1 MSYLQHYEK
10 GKEADNHS
18 YTKREWINGKW
29 VYYYG
34 DGGMN
39 SSFNRQN
46 NSYKDAKIKG
56 DMTDFKIK
64 QAQRQAINKV
74 RQDMDNNKKKVE
86 NQATSVKTNFK
97 GAIQKGKDKINSI
110 LNKLKGNIKNV
121 RNNGKVNEDL
131 SRQWRDAAKKYNS
144 QKKLKN
150 GRNK

>member
-39 SSFNRQN
+39 SSINRQN
-46 NSYKDAKIKG
+46 QSYKDAKIKG

-74 RQDMDNNKKKVE
+74 RQDIDNNKKNVE

-97 GAIQKGKDKINSI
+97 GTIQKGKEKINDILDRLKKSI
-110 LNKLKGNIKNV
+110 GHKQT
-121 RNNGKVNEDL
+121 NGKVNEKH
-131 SRQWRDAAKKYNS
+131 SQEWRDAAKKYNES
-144 QKKLKN
+144 KKS
-150 GRNK
+150 RNKK